1 MMSKFKARA
10 LFLCAL
16 VALSAWFGAA
26 VAEAAPLPAPTE
38 KPILTISGKIKVTN
52 KGDTAE
58 FDRPMLEAM
67 GLETFTTTTPWYS
80 EPTKFEGIPIAKILD
95 RLGAS
100 GEHLMVIALNDYSS
114 DIPVA
119 DVRKYKVLFAL
130 KVNGEYISVRD
141 KGPIFIIYPFDS
153 DPDLQ
158 HQTYYGRSVWQVSK
172 IVVK

>member
-1 MMSKFKARA
+1 MRT
-10 LFLCAL
+10 LFLGVIIAFL
-16 VALSAWFGAA
+16 TWTGAA
-26 VAEAAPLPAPTE
+26 VAAEPLATPAGR
-38 KPILTISGKIKVTN
+38 PILTVSGKISVTN

-58 FDRPMLEAM
+58 FDRAMLEAIGM
-67 GLETFTTTTPWYS
+67 ESFTTATPWYS
-80 EPTKFEGIPIAKILD
+80 TPAKFEGVPLAKLLD

-100 GEHLMVIALNDYSS
+100 GQSLSVVALNDYSS

-119 DVRKYKVLFAL
+119 DIRKYNVLLAI

-141 KGPIFIIYPFDS
+141 KGPMFIIYPFDS
-153 DPDLQ
+153 DPELQ